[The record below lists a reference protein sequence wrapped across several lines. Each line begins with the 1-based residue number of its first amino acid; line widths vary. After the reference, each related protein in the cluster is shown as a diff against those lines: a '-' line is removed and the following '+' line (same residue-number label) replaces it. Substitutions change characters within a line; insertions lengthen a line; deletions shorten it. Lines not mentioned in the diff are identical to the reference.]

1 MVHRL
6 MELNIVHLEWWH
18 RTDVIEKFGLKIFHN
33 NNNNNN
39 NNSGGSSSIS
49 NGTSNSRS
57 SSSNDDD
64 NTRFFPIFIV
74 ERVTLIDYEQIEV
87 SHGKQYPFTS
97 PPPSSSSS
105 SSSV

>member
-1 MVHRL
+1 

-39 NNSGGSSSIS
+39 SGGSSSSGSSSIS
-49 NGTSNSRS
+49 NGTSNSS
-57 SSSNDDD
+57 SSSTDDD

-97 PPPSSSSS
+97 PPS